1 MQAARELGY
10 EESQNF
16 LRVQDLDSH
25 SFRGHNHVY
34 RKAFEL
40 YGLQGVY
47 LLGTPDRKDETP
59 IVFCCQAENEER
71 AREIHRRVWNQ
82 GVVPFLLVETPK
94 MVRLYSGFR
103 CNPKAV
109 IDREQGV
116 LEASVA
122 FNNIADQLAALRA
135 EAIDTGEVWNRWPEA
150 TDTAGR
156 VDWSL
161 LKELEKLGETLRGLQ
176 LDRQHANALIGKYV
190 YLLYLRDRDIL
201 SARKLAKWGIRREDL
216 FGYQPT
222 LQAFWDVTEQLDE
235 WLNGSVF
242 PLPRD
247 AVRSE
252 HLQLVASVFM
262 GGSASGQLAFDL
274 GLYDFSS
281 IPIETLSVIYQQ
293 FLHASEDDRP
303 TRGREVGAYYT
314 PLPLV
319 NYVLGELESRRPLE
333 EGMRVLDPSCGSG
346 AFLVQSYRM
355 LIEKRLRQG
364 PVRPKELRD
373 LLKDHIFGV
382 ERDGDACRV
391 AEMSLVLTLLD
402 YVTPPDLESTPQF
415 KLPILHDNNI
425 FQADFFDLKSPWASK
440 RTDFRVDWLVGNPP
454 WVDAKK
460 DKEED
465 RLALTW
471 MRQNDKLC
479 PTGGNQ
485 IAEAFVWHSL
495 PLLNANSVAGLLL
508 PAMTLFK
515 MESTCFRARLFE
527 TVKTWCVANFANLAY
542 VLFAGRSKVPAMA
555 LFFSPRENAEEG
567 VPPEERILTFA
578 PFLANQR
585 ASRAEKAKHRKD
597 SWSVIVNETE
607 MRELSTTSVA
617 TGSFLPWKEAMWG
630 SFRDGKLLHR
640 IAKRFPQLADFAREH
655 GLLIHEGFQLRKSE
669 SGEKTTPIPELAGQ
683 AQVDFSKLKGCG
695 RIFAFPEYALSK
707 IPHAM
712 ANVREGR
719 GKLPLSVSKPPHIL
733 VDVGRKF
740 AVYSD
745 EFVAVP
751 ARQIGVSGTDGSQ
764 NLLKAMSLILSSRFC
779 MYHQFFL
786 APQWGVSFSLATLD
800 TLRELPIPMEQL
812 TDAQLREWAE
822 LRDRLAIEYVGCSP
836 PEEVLREIDERMY
849 DLLGLTRSERILI
862 DDFINWTMLTIK
874 GKVPEEIL
882 KSPADD
888 TLLAYLAVLKG
899 ELDAFI
905 EGGEGGRHE
914 VCALR
919 GNGEAMVVIRIA
931 DSATCE
937 KPRVLRGDETTA
949 KTLERTRALL
959 LKRHHS
965 QWLYFE
971 RGLKIYH
978 DGAMYVFKPLEMIQ
992 WTLRQAILDAGEI
1005 VAETLDAQNA

>member
-1 MQAARELGY
+1 MQVAKELGY
-10 EESQNF
+10 EKSRNF
-16 LRVQDLDSH
+16 LRIQDLDSRI
-25 SFRGHNHVY
+25 FRGHNHVY

-47 LLGTPDRKDETP
+47 LLGKPDRKDETP
-59 IVFCCQAENEER
+59 IVFCCKAENEEV
-71 AREIHRRVWNQ
+71 ACEIHRRVWNQ

-94 MVRLYSGFR
+94 TVRLYSGFR
-103 CNPKAV
+103 CNPQAAT
-109 IDREQGV
+109 DRERGV
-116 LEASVA
+116 LEASVE
-122 FNNIADQLAALRA
+122 FNKIADRLAALRA

-161 LKELEKLGETLRGLQ
+161 LKELEKLGESLRRLQ
-176 LDRQHANALIGKYV
+176 MDRQHANALIGKYV

-201 SARKLAKWGIRREDL
+201 SARKLAKWGIRKEDL
-216 FGYQPT
+216 FGYRPT
-222 LQAFWDVTEQLDE
+222 LKAFWDVTEQLDG

-247 AVRSE
+247 AVHSE
-252 HLQLVASVFM
+252 HLQLVANVFM
-262 GGSASGQLAFDL
+262 GGSAEGQLAFDL

-293 FLHASEDDRP
+293 FLHASEGDRP

-373 LLKDHIFGV
+373 LLRDHIFGV

-415 KLPILHDNNI
+415 KLPTLHDNNI
-425 FQADFFDLKSPWASK
+425 FQADFFDPKSPWASK
-440 RTDFRVDWLVGNPP
+440 RTGFKVDWLVGNPP
-454 WVDAKK
+454 WVDAKQ

-471 MRQNDKLC
+471 MRQNAEQC

-495 PLLNANSVAGLLL
+495 PLLNANGVAGLLL

-515 MESTCFRARLFE
+515 MESTRFRARLFE

-542 VLFAGRSKVPAMA
+542 VLFAGADTPALA
-555 LFFSPRENAEEG
+555 LFFSPRENAEES
-567 VPPEERILTFA
+567 VPPEERMLTFA

-585 ASRAEKAKHRKD
+585 ASRAENATFRKE

-607 MRELSTTSVA
+607 MRELPTTSVA
-617 TGSFLPWKEAMWG
+617 NGSFFPWKEAMWG
-630 SFRDGKLLHR
+630 SFRDGKLLQR
-640 IAKRFPQLADFAREH
+640 VAKRFPSLAVFAREH
-655 GLLIHEGFQLRKSE
+655 GLLIHQGLELRKSE
-669 SGEKTTPIPELAGQ
+669 SGEKTTPMPEHADWLQ
-683 AQVDFSKLKGCG
+683 LDFSKLKECG
-695 RIFAFPEYALSK
+695 RIFTFPSNAIHP
-707 IPHAM
+707 IPENE
-712 ANVREGR
+712 ANVRVR
-719 GKLPLSVSKPPHIL
+719 GGMKGLDVSKPPHVI
-733 VDVGRKF
+733 VDASRRF
-740 AVYSD
+740 AIYSD
-745 EFVAVP
+745 QFIAVP
-751 ARQIGVSGTDGSQ
+751 ARKIGIAGKRESS
-764 NLLKAMSLILSSRFC
+764 NLLKALSLFLSSSYC
-779 MYHQFFL
+779 VYQQFFTT
-786 APQWGVSFSLATLD
+786 PEWGIRTSLATKDAL
-800 TLRELPIPMEQL
+800 LGIPMPFDKLSEDEL
-812 TDAQLREWAE
+812 CEWAK
-822 LRDRLAIEYVGCSP
+822 LRDRLASEYVGCAP
-836 PEEVLREIDERMY
+836 TEAILREIDERVY
-849 DLLGLTRSERILI
+849 GLLGLSRAERILI
-862 DDFINWTMLTIK
+862 DDFIGWNLRMIK
-874 GKVPEEIL
+874 GKVSDEVL
-882 KSPADD
+882 KPPADD
-888 TLLAYLAVLKG
+888 AILSYLAVLKG

-905 EGGEGGRHE
+905 EGGEGVRHE
-914 VCALR
+914 VCALC
-919 GNGEAMVVIRIA
+919 GNGVAMVVIRIA
-931 DSATCE
+931 DGAPCK
-937 KPRVLRGDETTA
+937 KPYILHGRETTA
-949 KTLERTRALL
+949 KELERTRTLL

-978 DGAMYVFKPLEMIQ
+978 DGAMYVFKPLEMIH
-992 WTLRQAILDAGEI
+992 WTRRQAILDAGEI
-1005 VAETLDAQNA
+1005 IAETLSVQTP

>member
-1 MQAARELGY
+1 MQAAKELGY
-10 EESQNF
+10 EISRNF
-16 LRVQDLDSH
+16 LKVQDLDSRT
-25 SFRGHNHVY
+25 FRGHNHVY

-59 IVFCCQAENEER
+59 IVFCCKAENEEV
-71 AREIHRRVWNQ
+71 ASEIHRRVWNQ

-103 CNPKAV
+103 CNPQATT
-109 IDREQGV
+109 DRERGV

-122 FNNIADQLAALRA
+122 FNKIAEQLAALRA

-161 LKELEKLGETLRGLQ
+161 LKELEKLGGKLRGLQ

-201 SARKLAKWGIRREDL
+201 SARKLAKWGIRKEDL
-216 FGYQPT
+216 FGYWPT
-222 LQAFWDVTEQLDE
+222 LKAFWEVNGQLE
-235 WLNGSVF
+235 GWLNGSVF
-242 PLPRD
+242 PLPHE

-252 HLQLVASVFM
+252 HLQLVANVFM
-262 GGSASGQLAFDL
+262 GGSADGQLALDL
-274 GLYDFSS
+274 GLYDFSC
-281 IPIETLSVIYQQ
+281 IPIEMLSVIYQQ

-303 TRGREVGAYYT
+303 TRGREAGAYYT

-402 YVTPPDLESTPQF
+402 YVTPPDLESNPQF
-415 KLPILHDNNI
+415 KLPTLHDNNI
-425 FQADFFDLKSPWASK
+425 FQADFFDLESSWASK
-440 RTDFRVDWLVGNPP
+440 RTDFKVDWLVGNPP
-454 WVDAKK
+454 WVDAKQ
-460 DKEED
+460 DKAED

-471 MRQNDKLC
+471 MRQNAEQC

-495 PLLNANSVAGLLL
+495 SSLNAGAVAGLLL

-515 MESTCFRARLFE
+515 MESARFRARLFE
-527 TVKTWCVANFANLAY
+527 TVRTWCVANFANLAY

-567 VPPEERILTFA
+567 VPPEERIFTFA

-585 ASRAEKAKHRKD
+585 ASRAENTTHRKD
-597 SWSVIVNETE
+597 SWSVTVNETE
-607 MRELSTTSVA
+607 MRELPTTSVA
-617 TGSFLPWKEAMWG
+617 TGSFFPWKEAMWG
-630 SFRDGKLLHR
+630 SFRDGKLLQR
-640 IAKRFPQLADFAREH
+640 VAKRFPSLAVFAKEH
-655 GLLIHEGFQLRKSE
+655 GLLIHEGCQLRKSE
-669 SGEKTTPIPELAGQ
+669 SGEKTTPMPELAGQ
-683 AQVDFSKLKGCG
+683 TQVDFSKLKECG
-695 RIFAFPEYALSK
+695 RIFAFPEYALSQ
-707 IPHAM
+707 IPSERSFIR
-712 ANVREGR
+712 VRG
-719 GKLPLSVSKPPHIL
+719 GMKGLKVSRPPHIL

-745 EFVAVP
+745 AFVAVP
-751 ARQIGVSGTDGSQ
+751 ARQIGVSGEDGSR
-764 NLLKAMSLILSSRFC
+764 NLLKAMSLLLSSRFC

-800 TLRELPIPMEQL
+800 TLRELPIPMDQL
-812 TDAQLREWAE
+812 TDAQLREWAK
-822 LRDRLAIEYVGCSP
+822 LRDRLASEYVGCSP
-836 PEEVLREIDERMY
+836 PEEVLREIDERVY
-849 DLLGLTRSERILI
+849 DLLGLIRSERIII
-862 DDFINWTMLTIK
+862 DDFMRWNMQMVQ
-874 GKVPEEIL
+874 GKVSDDIL
-882 KSPADD
+882 KPPVDD
-888 TLLAYLAVLKG
+888 VLLSYLAVLKG

-905 EGGEGGRHE
+905 EGGEGVRHE

-919 GNGEAMVVIRIA
+919 GNGVAMVVIRIA
-931 DSATCE
+931 DCAPCK
-937 KPRVLRGDETTA
+937 KPSILHGHETTA
-949 KTLERTRALL
+949 KELERTRTLL

-978 DGAMYVFKPLEMIQ
+978 EGAMYVFKPLEMIH
-992 WTLRQAILDAGEI
+992 WTRRQAILDAGEI
-1005 VAETLDAQNA
+1005 IAETLSVQTL

>member
-1 MQAARELGY
+1 MQVAKELGY
-10 EESQNF
+10 EKSRNY
-16 LRVQDLDSH
+16 LRVQDLDFR

-47 LLGTPDRKDETP
+47 LLGTSTRKDETP
-59 IVFCCQAENEER
+59 IVFCCQAENDEA

-94 MVRLYSGFR
+94 TVRLYSGFR
-103 CNPKAV
+103 CNPQAAT
-109 IDREQGV
+109 DRERGI
-116 LEASVA
+116 LEAPVE
-122 FNNIADQLAALRA
+122 FNKIADQLAALRA

-161 LKELEKLGETLRGLQ
+161 LNELEKLGGKLRDLQ

-190 YLLYLRDRDIL
+190 YLLYLRDRGIL
-201 SARKLAKWGIRREDL
+201 SVRKLAKWGIRREDL
-216 FGYQPT
+216 FGCRPT
-222 LQAFWDVTEQLDE
+222 LQAFWDVTEQLDG

-247 AVRSE
+247 AVRLE
-252 HLQLVASVFM
+252 HLQLVANVFM
-262 GGSASGQLAFDL
+262 GGSADGQLAFDL

-333 EGMRVLDPSCGSG
+333 EGIRVLDPSCGSG

-391 AEMSLVLTLLD
+391 AEMSLILTLLD

-415 KLPILHDNNI
+415 KLPTLHDNNI
-425 FQADFFDLKSPWASK
+425 FQADFFDLKSLWASK
-440 RTDFRVDWLVGNPP
+440 RTDFKVDWLVGNPP
-454 WVDAKK
+454 WVDAKQNK
-460 DKEED
+460 AED

-471 MRQNDKLC
+471 MRQNDRQC

-495 PLLNANSVAGLLL
+495 PLLNANGVAGLLL

-515 MESTCFRARLFE
+515 MESTRFRARLFE

-567 VPPEERILTFA
+567 VPPKERILTFA

-585 ASRAEKAKHRKD
+585 ASRAENATHRKD

-607 MRELSTTSVA
+607 MRELPATSVA

-630 SFRDGKLLHR
+630 SFRDGKLLQR
-640 IAKRFPQLADFAREH
+640 VAKRFPPLAVFAQERE
-655 GLLIHEGFQLRKSE
+655 LLIHEGFQLRKSE
-669 SGEKTTPIPELAGQ
+669 SGEKTTPMPELADWLQ
-683 AQVDFSKLKGCG
+683 LDFSELKECG
-695 RIFAFPEYALSK
+695 RIFTFPSNAIHP
-707 IPHAM
+707 IPEDE
-712 ANVREGR
+712 ANVRVR
-719 GKLPLSVSKPPHIL
+719 GGMKGLDVSKPPHVI
-733 VDVGRKF
+733 VDESRRF

-745 EFVAVP
+745 EFIAVP
-751 ARQIGVSGTDGSQ
+751 ARQIGIAGQVDKKDV
-764 NLLKAMSLILSSRFC
+764 LKAISLYLSSTFC
-779 MYHQFFL
+779 RYHQFFET
-786 APQWGVSFSLATLD
+786 PRWGIGHSVATLD
-800 TLRELPIPMEQL
+800 TLRNIPVALNAL
-812 TDAQLREWAE
+812 TDAQLREWAK
-822 LRDRLAIEYVGCSP
+822 LRDRLASEYVGCSP
-836 PEEVLREIDERMY
+836 PEEVLREIDERVY

-862 DDFINWTMLTIK
+862 DDFMRWNMQMVQ
-874 GKVPEEIL
+874 GKVSDDIL
-882 KSPADD
+882 KPPADD
-888 TLLAYLAVLKG
+888 AMLSYLAVLKG

-905 EGGEGGRHE
+905 ESGGGARHE

-919 GNGEAMVVIRIA
+919 GNGVAMVAIRIA
-931 DSATCE
+931 DGAPCK
-937 KPRVLRGDETTA
+937 KPSVLRGQETTA
-949 KTLERTRALL
+949 KELERTRALL

-978 DGAMYVFKPLEMIQ
+978 DGAMYVFKPLEMIH
-992 WTLRQAILDAGEI
+992 WTRRQAILDAGEI
-1005 VAETLDAQNA
+1005 VAETLDAQNT